1 MIAIDIVRTFV
12 AIELPEV
19 VKRGIA
25 EIKNQYSD
33 MEGVSWIKP
42 EGAHLT
48 IKFLGEIG
56 RDVVDGLA
64 CALEPVMAKVK
75 PFKLKIEDVGV
86 FPNLSKPRV
95 LWLGVKEEKNLKQI
109 HLKVDEEARKVGINK
124 EEKNYHPHITIARIK
139 SDEPPQRLKEFLK
152 EFKGKT
158 FWTDVDVKSIVIYK
172 SILRPDGAEYEKLY
186 EIPLLGGEK

>member
-1 MIAIDIVRTFV
+1 MIDIVRSFV

-19 VKRGIA
+19 VKKGIV
-25 EIKNQYSD
+25 EIKSQYSD
-33 MEGVSWIKP
+33 MPGVSWIKP

-56 RDVVDGLA
+56 IDVIDGLA
-64 CALEPVMAKVK
+64 CALEPVMAKVR
-75 PFKLKIEDVGV
+75 PFKMKIEDAGV
-86 FPNLSKPRV
+86 FPNVARPRV
-95 LWLGVKEEKNLKQI
+95 LWFGVKDEKNLKQI
-109 HLKVDEEARKVGINK
+109 HLKVDEEARKVGISK

-139 SDEPPQRLKEFLK
+139 GDEVPERLKDFLK

-158 FWTDVDVKSIVIYK
+158 LWEDIEINSVVIYK
-172 SILRPDGAEYEKLY
+172 SILRADGAEYEKLY

>member
-1 MIAIDIVRTFV
+1 MKVELVRSFV

-19 VKRGIA
+19 VKKGIA
-25 EIKNQYSD
+25 EIKSQYSD

-56 RDVVDGLA
+56 MDVVDGLA
-64 CALEPVMAKVK
+64 CALEPVMEKVK
-75 PFKLKIEDVGV
+75 PFKMKIEDAGV
-86 FPNLSKPRV
+86 FPNPSKPRV

-109 HLKVDEEARKVGINK
+109 HLKVDEEARKVGISK

-139 SDEPPQRLKEFLK
+139 SDEPPHKLKEFLK

-158 FWTDVDVKSIVIYK
+158 LWSDVEVKSIVIYK
-172 SILRPDGAEYEKLY
+172 SILRSDGAEYEKLY

>member
-1 MIAIDIVRTFV
+1 MIEIIRTFV
-12 AIELPEV
+12 GIELPEI
-19 VKRGIA
+19 VKKGIA
-25 EIKNQYSD
+25 EIKNRYSD

-56 RDVVDGLA
+56 SDVVDGLA
-64 CALEPVMAKVK
+64 CALEPGMENVK
-75 PFKLKIEDVGV
+75 SFKMKIEDAGV

-95 LWLGVKEEKNLKQI
+95 LWLGVKDEKHLRQL

-124 EEKNYHPHITIARIK
+124 EERNYHPHITIARIK
-139 SDEPPQRLKEFLK
+139 ADTCPPKLKEFLK

-158 FWTDVDVKSIVIYK
+158 LWEGIEVKSIVIYK
-172 SILRPDGAEYEKLY
+172 SVLKPDGAEYEKLY

>member
-1 MIAIDIVRTFV
+1 MIEIVRAFV

-19 VKRGIA
+19 VKKGIA

-56 RDVVDGLA
+56 MDVVDGLA
-64 CALEPVMAKVK
+64 CALEPVMEKVK
-75 PFKLKIEDVGV
+75 PFKMKIEDAGV
-86 FPNLSKPRV
+86 FPNPSKPRV
-95 LWLGVKEEKNLKQI
+95 LWLGVREEKNLKQI
-109 HLKVDEEARKVGINK
+109 HLKVDEEARRVGISK
-124 EEKNYHPHITIARIK
+124 EERNYHPHITIARIK

-158 FWTDVDVKSIVIYK
+158 LWNDVEVKSIVIYK
-172 SILRPDGAEYEKLY
+172 SILRSDGAEYEKLY
-186 EIPLLGGEK
+186 EIPLSGGEK

>member
-1 MIAIDIVRTFV
+1 MKVELVRSFV

-19 VKRGIA
+19 VKKGIA
-25 EIKNQYSD
+25 EIKSQYSD

-56 RDVVDGLA
+56 MDVVDGLA
-64 CALEPVMAKVK
+64 CALEPVMEKVK
-75 PFKLKIEDVGV
+75 PFKMKIEDAGV
-86 FPNLSKPRV
+86 FPNPSKPRV

-109 HLKVDEEARKVGINK
+109 HLKVDEEARKVGISK

-139 SDEPPQRLKEFLK
+139 SDEPSHKLKEFLK

-158 FWTDVDVKSIVIYK
+158 LWSDVEVKSIVIYK
-172 SILRPDGAEYEKLY
+172 SILRSDGAEYEKLY